1 MAAIRTILV
10 TGATGQQ
17 GGAVARCLLAK
28 RQNVRLL
35 TRSPEKAKD
44 LTGRGAVVARGD
56 FENPESLKEAVSG
69 VDGVFIMGTPFDKGP
84 EAEVRQGKAIVTAC
98 WKYGRAPHIVYSS
111 VCGANLNTGI
121 PHFESKARVESYL
134 KETGQTCTILRPVWF
149 MENFSSPWLY
159 PSIERGVLSTPVR
172 PDRRL
177 QMVALSD
184 IGEFASEAF
193 LRPKEF
199 IGKEIDL
206 AGDELTMEDIALQ
219 ISCAM
224 NREIRYEQIP
234 EEKAES
240 AVGRD
245 FAMMYRWFNRQG
257 YQVDIEELQNR
268 WEIPLTRFSR
278 WLGRSHLY
286 RKAA

>member
-1 MAAIRTILV
+1 MAAKRTILV

-28 RQNVRLL
+28 GQNVRLL
-35 TRSPEKAKD
+35 TRSPEKAKE
-44 LTGRGAVVARGD
+44 LTGKGAIIARGD
-56 FENPESLKEAVSG
+56 FESPESLKDAVSG
-69 VDGVFIMGTPFDKGP
+69 VDGVFLMGTPFDRGL
-84 EAEVRQGKAIVTAC
+84 EAEIRQGKAVITAC
-98 WKYGRAPHIVYSS
+98 WKFGRSPHIVYSS
-111 VCGANLNTGI
+111 VCGANLGTGI

-159 PSIERGVLSTPVR
+159 PSVERGVLSTPVR
-172 PDRRL
+172 PDRSL
-177 QMVALSD
+177 QMIALAD

-193 LRPKEF
+193 LRPEEF

-206 AGDELTMEDIALQ
+206 AGDELTMGDIALQ

-234 EEKAES
+234 DEKAES
-240 AVGRD
+240 TVGRD
-245 FAMMYRWFNRQG
+245 FALMYRWFNRQG

-278 WLGRSHLY
+278 WLGRSALY